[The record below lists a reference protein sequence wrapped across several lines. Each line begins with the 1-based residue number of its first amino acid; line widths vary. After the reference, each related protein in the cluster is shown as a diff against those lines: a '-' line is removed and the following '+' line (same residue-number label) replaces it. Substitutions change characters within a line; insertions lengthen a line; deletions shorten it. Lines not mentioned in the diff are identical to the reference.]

1 MEKMKAILLLTAA
14 MAFAAAPLF
23 TPGFGGFD
31 TSDFP
36 VQGIDPSIQPAGYA
50 FAIWGLI
57 YLWLLAH
64 AGFGLLRR
72 AENAAWDA
80 PRWGLFASLALGTSW
95 LAVAMTEP
103 VLAVVQ
109 IWVMLGASLWA
120 LARAPVTG
128 PDRWLRV
135 TPLALYAGWLTAAS
149 CVGLGVVLVGYG
161 VLGDGAATLLM
172 LGLAAAIG
180 LGVQARLAPASEY
193 AGAIIWALV
202 GVIVA
207 NAGAG
212 PMVPLTCA
220 LAIAALGAAAWR
232 TEKARAA

>member
-1 MEKMKAILLLTAA
+1 MEKMKAILLLAAA
-14 MAFAAAPLF
+14 MAFVAAPLF

-31 TSDFP
+31 TSAFP
-36 VQGIDPSIQPAGYA
+36 VQGVDPSIQPAGYA

-64 AGFGLLRR
+64 AGFGLFLR

-80 PRWGLFASLALGTSW
+80 PRWGLFASLALGASW
-95 LAVAMTEP
+95 LAVAMAEP

-109 IWVMLGASLWA
+109 IWAMLGAALWA
-120 LARAPVTG
+120 LAQAPVAG

-161 VLGDGAATLLM
+161 VLGDAAATLLM
-172 LGLAAAIG
+172 LGLATGIG
-180 LGVQARLAPASEY
+180 LGMQLRLAPAPEY

-207 NAGAG
+207 NVGAG
-212 PMVPLTCA
+212 LIVPLICV
-220 LAIAALGAAAWR
+220 LAIAALAAAAWR
-232 TEKARAA
+232 TEKARSA